1 MHPSSTK
8 LLVAAGDKWGRVGL
22 WVRLAP
28 RPTPKPNQNVDANPN
43 PNPNSNPNPNPNS
56 TPKPDPNPNPNQ
68 DVDAGEDAPV
78 ATFEPHSRPVG
89 G

>member
-1 MHPSSTK
+1 M
-8 LLVAAGDKWGRVGL
+8 VAASPTYGCRCIRRPPSFSSRRAISGAASGYGCTV
-22 WVRLAP
+22 AP
-28 RPTPKPNQNVDANPN
+28 RPSPKPNQDVDANPN
-43 PNPNSNPNPNPNS
+43 SNPSPSPNSNPY
-56 TPKPDPNPNPNQ
+56 Q